1 MSNISERLSIKAAAA
16 DALQTVNGTSGLHSA
31 EQEEPRIE
39 PENRIA
45 LVTDPQGPGADRF
58 RFLRMRLKEFKAAS
72 GINSL
77 LLTSALPQDGKS
89 TVAIN
94 LATALAEGGKRKVVL
109 VEADVRHPTIAR
121 SLGVPLRPGFAECIE
136 NGVDPLSS
144 LCYLKPLYCYL
155 LQAGEVRGNPAELF
169 QSDSV
174 PEVIRRLREQ
184 FDWLLL
190 DSAPVAPVT
199 DALPLARQVDRSL
212 LVVRADRTSRDAVDE
227 AVRLLGPDHVVGVIL
242 NGAQGLNRLYS
253 KYYAYYGSN
262 PH

>member
-1 MSNISERLSIKAAAA
+1 
-16 DALQTVNGTSGLHSA
+16 
-31 EQEEPRIE
+31 
-39 PENRIA
+39 
-45 LVTDPQGPGADRF
+45 
-58 RFLRMRLKEFKAAS
+58 MRLKEFKAAS